1 MTIIDNPKQP
11 TEPDTPFGDEKISKT
26 GDKVFFGLSFGAAT
40 LILVTL
46 GAVALFLV
54 VVLQGSGPL
63 AGSSYVLVVLVVL
76 RWRLRRRRLLLP

>member
-54 VVLQGSGPL
+54 
-63 AGSSYVLVVLVVL
+63 
-76 RWRLRRRRLLLP
+76 